1 MSSGIFALFAL
12 YLLFGLF
19 LVGIFTIP
27 LIILIYNR
35 FVALRTSIE
44 AAWSDIDVLLRKRID
59 LLSSLVEAV
68 KGYADHER
76 ALFRQVTALRA
87 ELRQG
92 VETVPEHTGER
103 EMRGLFHAL
112 FAVSENYP
120 QLKAD
125 RTFMDLQNAISET
138 EDRIEISRRDYNQS
152 VRMYNIRRQ
161 AFPSNLVAKLFHF
174 ETAEFFEIEKGDAK
188 HSYSLELNTN

>member
-19 LVGIFTIP
+19 LTGIFTVP

-35 FVALRTSIE
+35 FVALKTSIE
-44 AAWSDIDVLLRKRID
+44 AAWSDIEVLLRKRID
-59 LLSSLVEAV
+59 LLGSLAETV
-68 KGYADHER
+68 KGYAGHEKV
-76 ALFRQVTALRA
+76 LFSQVTSLRA
-87 ELRQG
+87 ALRQG
-92 VETVPEHTGER
+92 AETVPENTGER
-103 EMRGLFHAL
+103 EMRGLFHTL
-112 FAVSENYP
+112 FAVAENYP

-125 RTFMDLQNAISET
+125 HSFMDLQNAISET
-138 EDRIEISRRDYNQS
+138 EDRIEVARRDYNQS

-174 ETAEFFEIEKGDAK
+174 ETAVFFEIEKGDAK
-188 HSYSLELNTN
+188 HSYSLELNAN